1 MPGIT
6 DRVSRRRAQSHAQAH
21 KTACLRRTVRPVQ
34 ARKLARFR
42 GDDGAR
48 GRARRTQLAE
58 SSTMICGSS
67 IEPSKSKRTTACTAD
82 GCERQPCEKC
92 SHQGRPSVAC
102 RVQDQRATTAHRCV
116 NASDLRAP
124 ARCLSALAR
133 SAAQWSRWPRIC
145 WRRVIDHAIGHR
157 RVRVRDAQRMS
168 RHTWRG

>member
-48 GRARRTQLAE
+48 GRARRAQLAE
-58 SSTMICGSS
+58 SSKMICGSS
-67 IEPSKSKRTTACTAD
+67 IRPSKSKRTTICTAD
-82 GCERQPCEKC
+82 ERKRQRWDVC

-102 RVQDQRATTAHRCV
+102 RVQDQRRRTAVQNMLMGMPPPGAAVHSCDQPRDGRDPSHLLR
-116 NASDLRAP
+116 NAP
-124 ARCLSALAR
+124 TIT
-133 SAAQWSRWPRIC
+133 Q
-145 WRRVIDHAIGHR
+145 
-157 RVRVRDAQRMS
+157 
-168 RHTWRG
+168 